1 MPLISGTVPSLINGI
16 SQQPATL
23 RMPTQGEVQRNGFSH
38 ISRGLEKRSCTEHV
52 SEIIGVNSTNSNDV
66 FIHTIRRSEDE
77 AYALIVK
84 GGTGVYKGDITI
96 DSTNNTI
103 DLTNHGITEN
113 QPVYFLH
120 GTNGNLTGSG
130 LSPQIVY
137 YAKTIQTSNFQLS
150 TTEGGSTLN
159 LTSPSQSIGS
169 VRVYVGQP
177 PILKLYDLTGFA
189 TGNPGD
195 EVFIHKTKQSGV
207 VSANG
212 DIDFNASD
220 YISNFTASGNDVFAP
235 NKLSVTTVADFS
247 FILNKTQTVK
257 KKTNETHATSN
268 YQAVVYIKTGDFN
281 ADYKVKVTVYTDK
294 EMTNVD
300 SSFGTNGI
308 KEVTFHT
315 PDNQTKSG
323 TGDSAESETLSINN
337 QNAVVVSN
345 IARALWNGSP
355 ATDVVPVQIGF
366 TGNSGDK
373 KAQIQRQAAPNAAY
387 TGTKG
392 VISTG
397 SVTTD
402 GAGLTHLGTP
412 FTTNSSYVNGESL
425 IYLESTK
432 PFTVECTDGKG
443 DSFMVAINASDEVPN
458 FGSLPAS
465 KIPEDFV
472 AKISGDKSSGQD
484 DYYVKWNGSVYKETF
499 RPKYPLDNP
508 QDSRKAL
515 DKTTMPMQLFKQ
527 FDSNNNIYFV
537 LQPID
542 FAERTVGDD
551 TTNPFPSFADYDD
564 TVDPNGVYKINDIFF
579 HRNRLGFISDENVI
593 LSEAANYFNFFAN
606 TVLSV
611 LDTSVVD
618 VAVSNNQVAILKSAI
633 PFQENLLLFSDLQQF
648 KLTSDEFLTPT
659 SVTVNVATNFE
670 TSTEAKPVAAGK
682 TIFFP
687 FQRGAFSGIRE
698 YMIDVASETN
708 DANEVTSHV
717 PELVAGTVKK
727 MAVSSN
733 EEVLCV
739 LSDTDRSELYIYKY
753 YYSDK
758 EKLQSSWS
766 SWKFDA
772 DIIDMEFIG
781 SVAFFLFRRGTKI
794 YLEKLNLSVD
804 NATTIMDDKIGV
816 RLDRR
821 VKLQATTITDY
832 TPTVADAASGHISN
846 LTITNAG
853 SGYSGDGTL
862 SFTGGGGTN
871 FQGTYTVSNG
881 SVATVTITSKGS
893 GYTSAPTIVLQHS
906 PASGGT
912 PAVITATVNKKWE
925 ENKKHTNV
933 SQTSSSNANAS
944 GIKFN
949 ITTDSLGNP
958 TFEIADNGNN
968 YAKNDTVVFTDPGIS
983 SNTATVTIDKVGTQI
998 SLSEYYSDVQHDKV
1012 GTAIEKTISSVS
1024 LNDDDNIDTTSIFTS
1039 NAHDLLDGYRVHI
1052 TSTGTLPT
1060 PLVADTKYFIVSK
1073 TANTFKLSKSPEGE
1087 AIKIT
1092 VAGSGTI
1099 KAVFDDT
1106 KVKGVLNVKETNL
1119 QGTDVFDDQF
1129 GKKITINNVTKEPRV
1144 GQRFTSSH
1152 DKFNT
1157 YTVTS
1162 VGDLENNSVEIE
1174 ITPSIASAKE
1184 PGQGGPV
1191 PHLTAI
1197 VFQEREKVYVVETG
1211 EVIKESEVIGALRNG
1226 SPYSKARGNTTP
1238 AIFAGVPYDFE
1249 YTFSEQFVKSG
1260 EDSIN
1265 SGRLQMRNFEI
1276 SYDRSGFFQV
1286 EVAPKPFDDRLRKI
1300 NVRSFT
1306 GRKIGSLFLG
1316 KQELDTGVFRVPVYV
1331 NSKDVKISVLSDSW
1345 LPLAL
1350 QSADYEAY
1358 QVLRN
1363 QRI

>member
-52 SEIIGVNSTNSNDV
+52 SEILGVNSTNSNDV

-84 GGTGVYKGDITI
+84 GGI
-96 DSTNNTI
+96 
-103 DLTNHGITEN
+103 
-113 QPVYFLH
+113 
-120 GTNGNLTGSG
+120 SG
-130 LSPQIVY
+130 GAAPIV
-137 YAKTIQTSNFQLS
+137 
-150 TTEGGSTLN
+150 
-159 LTSPSQSIGS
+159 
-169 VRVYVGQP
+169 
-177 PILKLYDLTGFA
+177 KLYDLTGFA
-189 TGNPGD
+189 TGTPGN
-195 EVFIHKTKQSGV
+195 EVFIHTTKQSGA
-207 VSANG
+207 VSGNG
-212 DIDFNASD
+212 SLDTNVSN
-220 YISNFTASGNDVFAP
+220 YLSNFTASGNDIFAP

-257 KKTNETHATSN
+257 KKTNETHNTSN
-268 YQAVVYIKTGDFN
+268 YQAVIYVKTGDFN

-294 EMTNVD
+294 EMTSVD
-300 SSFGTNGI
+300 NSFGTSGI

-323 TGDSAESETLSINN
+323 TGDSAESETVSINN

-345 IARALWNGSP
+345 IAKALWTGSEN
-355 ATDVVPVQIGF
+355 TGVDTVFIGF
-366 TGNSGDK
+366 APDGSKK
-373 KAQIQRQAAPNAAY
+373 KAEIRHTVVTNGVTSTPAY

-392 VISTG
+392 VISKGSTTNTNFGSGGDTG
-397 SVTTD
+397 LED
-402 GAGLTHLGTP
+402 LGTP
-412 FTTNSSYVNGESL
+412 FTTGSSYVDGESL
-425 IYLESTK
+425 VYLESTK

-515 DKTTMPMQLFKQ
+515 DNTTMPMQLFKQ
-527 FDSNNNIYFV
+527 FDSNNDIYFV

-564 TVDPNGVYKINDIFF
+564 TVDQNGVYKINDIFF

-781 SVAFFLFRRGTKI
+781 SVAFFLFRRGNKI

-821 VKLQATTITDY
+821 VKLEYSGSGTV
-832 TPTVADAASGHISN
+832 PTV
-846 LTITNAG
+846 
-853 SGYSGDGTL
+853 
-862 SFTGGGGTN
+862 
-871 FQGTYTVSNG
+871 
-881 SVATVTITSKGS
+881 
-893 GYTSAPTIVLQHS
+893 P
-906 PASGGT
+906 
-912 PAVITATVNKKWE
+912 
-925 ENKKHTNV
+925 
-933 SQTSSSNANAS
+933 
-944 GIKFN
+944 
-949 ITTDSLGNP
+949 
-958 TFEIADNGNN
+958 
-968 YAKNDTVVFTDPGIS
+968 
-983 SNTATVTIDKVGTQI
+983 
-998 SLSEYYSDVQHDKV
+998 YSDVNHDV
-1012 GTAIEKTISSVS
+1012 VAQSGQSVKAS
-1024 LNDDDNIDTTSIFTS
+1024 GAGLN
-1039 NAHDLLDGYRVHI
+1039 A
-1052 TSTGTLPT
+1052 
-1060 PLVADTKYFIVSK
+1060 
-1073 TANTFKLSKSPEGE
+1073 
-1087 AIKIT
+1087 
-1092 VAGSGTI
+1092 
-1099 KAVFDDT
+1099 
-1106 KVKGVLNVKETNL
+1106 TN
-1119 QGTDVFDDQF
+1119 DASQF
-1129 GKKITINNVTKEPRV
+1129 GKRIQIKNVGQKPRV
-1144 GQRFTSSH
+1144 GQTFTSAH

-1162 VGDLENNSVEIE
+1162 VGNLASNVVEIE
-1174 ITPSIASAKE
+1174 VTPSIAKTAE
-1184 PGQGGPV
+1184 ENQGGPI
-1191 PHLTAI
+1191 PHDTILT
-1197 VFQEREKVYVVETG
+1197 FKEREIVYVVETG
-1211 EVIKESEVIGALRNG
+1211 EVLKANQVSGALQNG

-1238 AIFAGVPYDFE
+1238 AIFAGIPYDFE

-1260 EDSIN
+1260 DDSIN

>member
-52 SEIIGVNSTNSNDV
+52 SEILGVNSDNSNDV

-77 AYALIVK
+77 AYALIIK
-84 GGTGVYKGDITI
+84 GGI
-96 DSTNNTI
+96 
-103 DLTNHGITEN
+103 
-113 QPVYFLH
+113 
-120 GTNGNLTGSG
+120 SG
-130 LSPQIVY
+130 GAAPIV
-137 YAKTIQTSNFQLS
+137 
-150 TTEGGSTLN
+150 
-159 LTSPSQSIGS
+159 
-169 VRVYVGQP
+169 
-177 PILKLYDLTGFA
+177 KLYDLTGFA
-189 TGNPGD
+189 TGTPGN
-195 EVFIHKTKQSGV
+195 EVFIHPTKQSGA
-207 VSANG
+207 VSGNG
-212 DIDFNASD
+212 SLDTNVSN
-220 YISNFTASGNDVFAP
+220 YLSNFTASGNDIFAP

-257 KKTNETHATSN
+257 KKTNETHDLSN
-268 YQAVVYIKTGDFN
+268 YQAVVYVKTGDFN
-281 ADYKVKVTVYTDK
+281 ADYKVKVTVYDDK
-294 EMTNVD
+294 EMTTPR
-300 SSFGTNGI
+300 SSFGTNGV
-308 KEVTFHT
+308 KEVTFET

-323 TGDSAESETLSINN
+323 TGDDPTSETLSINN

-345 IARALWNGSP
+345 IAKALWTGSES
-355 ATDVVPVQIGF
+355 TGVVPVQIGF
-366 TGNSGDK
+366 TGTSNK
-373 KAQIQRQAAPNAAY
+373 KSQIQKQSDSSVY

-392 VISTG
+392 VISEGDVTSSPTSNKGLKDLGDVFNTG
-397 SVTTD
+397 S
-402 GAGLTHLGTP
+402 LTG
-412 FTTNSSYVNGESL
+412 TTNSTTNKITNITTTGLRVGQIISGTGITAGSIITEINTKGTNNNGTITVTAVTGNANITDIVVVRGLYTDGESL
-425 IYLESTK
+425 LYLESTK

-499 RPKYPLDNP
+499 RPKYPEDNP

-515 DKTTMPMQLFKQ
+515 DNTTMPMQLFKQ
-527 FDSNNNIYFV
+527 FDSNNDIYFV

-542 FAERTVGDD
+542 FGERTVGDD

-821 VKLQATTITDY
+821 VKLEYSGSGAV
-832 TPTVADAASGHISN
+832 PTV
-846 LTITNAG
+846 
-853 SGYSGDGTL
+853 
-862 SFTGGGGTN
+862 
-871 FQGTYTVSNG
+871 
-881 SVATVTITSKGS
+881 
-893 GYTSAPTIVLQHS
+893 P
-906 PASGGT
+906 
-912 PAVITATVNKKWE
+912 
-925 ENKKHTNV
+925 
-933 SQTSSSNANAS
+933 
-944 GIKFN
+944 
-949 ITTDSLGNP
+949 
-958 TFEIADNGNN
+958 
-968 YAKNDTVVFTDPGIS
+968 
-983 SNTATVTIDKVGTQI
+983 
-998 SLSEYYSDVQHDKV
+998 YSDVNHDV
-1012 GTAIEKTISSVS
+1012 VAQSGQSVKAS
-1024 LNDDDNIDTTSIFTS
+1024 GAGLN
-1039 NAHDLLDGYRVHI
+1039 A
-1052 TSTGTLPT
+1052 
-1060 PLVADTKYFIVSK
+1060 
-1073 TANTFKLSKSPEGE
+1073 
-1087 AIKIT
+1087 
-1092 VAGSGTI
+1092 
-1099 KAVFDDT
+1099 
-1106 KVKGVLNVKETNL
+1106 TN
-1119 QGTDVFDDQF
+1119 DASQF
-1129 GKKITINNVTKEPRV
+1129 GKRIQIKNVGQKPRV
-1144 GQRFTSSH
+1144 GQTFTSAH

-1162 VGDLENNSVEIE
+1162 VGDLANNVVEIE
-1174 ITPSIASAKE
+1174 VTPSIAKTPE
-1184 PGQGGPV
+1184 ENQGGPI
-1191 PHLTAI
+1191 PHDTILT
-1197 VFQEREKVYVVETG
+1197 FKEREIVYVVETG
-1211 EVIKESEVIGALRNG
+1211 EVLKADQVSGALQNG
-1226 SPYSKARGNTTP
+1226 SPYSKARGNTNP
-1238 AIFAGVPYDFE
+1238 AIFAGIPYDFE

-1260 EDSIN
+1260 DDSIN

>member
-84 GGTGVYKGDITI
+84 GGI
-96 DSTNNTI
+96 
-103 DLTNHGITEN
+103 
-113 QPVYFLH
+113 
-120 GTNGNLTGSG
+120 SG
-130 LSPQIVY
+130 GAAPIV
-137 YAKTIQTSNFQLS
+137 
-150 TTEGGSTLN
+150 
-159 LTSPSQSIGS
+159 
-169 VRVYVGQP
+169 
-177 PILKLYDLTGFA
+177 KLYDLTGFA
-189 TGNPGD
+189 TGTPGN
-195 EVFIHKTKQSGV
+195 EVFIHPTKQSGA
-207 VSANG
+207 VSGNG
-212 DIDFNASD
+212 SLDTNVSN
-220 YISNFTASGNDVFAP
+220 YLSNFTASGNDIFAP

-268 YQAVVYIKTGDFN
+268 YQAVIYVKTGDFN

-294 EMTNVD
+294 EMTQVAD
-300 SSFGTNGI
+300 GTQAAQDDVSGSSATVHTFGSDGV

-345 IARALWNGSP
+345 IAKALWTGSEN
-355 ATDVVPVQIGF
+355 TGVDVVTIGF
-366 TGNSGDK
+366 VADGSKK
-373 KAQIQRQAAPNAAY
+373 KARINNSSGNAY

-392 VISTG
+392 VINKGTTTNTNLG
-397 SVTTD
+397 SNNS
-402 GAGLTHLGTP
+402 GLEDLGTP
-412 FTTNSSYVNGESL
+412 FNGSSYVDGESL
-425 IYLESTK
+425 VYLESTK

-499 RPKYPLDNP
+499 RPKYPLDNA

-515 DKTTMPMQLFKQ
+515 DNTTMPMQLFKQ
-527 FDSNNNIYFV
+527 FDSNNDIYFV

-542 FAERTVGDD
+542 FLERTVGDD

-753 YYSDK
+753 YYSDQ

-781 SVAFFLFRRGTKI
+781 SVAFFLFRRGDKI

-821 VKLQATTITDY
+821 VKLEYSGSGAV
-832 TPTVADAASGHISN
+832 PTV
-846 LTITNAG
+846 
-853 SGYSGDGTL
+853 
-862 SFTGGGGTN
+862 
-871 FQGTYTVSNG
+871 
-881 SVATVTITSKGS
+881 
-893 GYTSAPTIVLQHS
+893 P
-906 PASGGT
+906 
-912 PAVITATVNKKWE
+912 
-925 ENKKHTNV
+925 
-933 SQTSSSNANAS
+933 
-944 GIKFN
+944 
-949 ITTDSLGNP
+949 
-958 TFEIADNGNN
+958 
-968 YAKNDTVVFTDPGIS
+968 
-983 SNTATVTIDKVGTQI
+983 
-998 SLSEYYSDVQHDKV
+998 YSDVNHDV
-1012 GTAIEKTISSVS
+1012 VAQSGQSVKAS
-1024 LNDDDNIDTTSIFTS
+1024 GAGLN
-1039 NAHDLLDGYRVHI
+1039 A
-1052 TSTGTLPT
+1052 
-1060 PLVADTKYFIVSK
+1060 
-1073 TANTFKLSKSPEGE
+1073 
-1087 AIKIT
+1087 
-1092 VAGSGTI
+1092 
-1099 KAVFDDT
+1099 
-1106 KVKGVLNVKETNL
+1106 TN
-1119 QGTDVFDDQF
+1119 DASQF
-1129 GKKITINNVTKEPRV
+1129 GKRIQIKNVGQKPRV
-1144 GQRFTSSH
+1144 GQTFTSAH

-1162 VGDLENNSVEIE
+1162 VGDLANNVVEIE
-1174 ITPSIASAKE
+1174 VTPSIAKTAE
-1184 PGQGGPV
+1184 ENQGGPI
-1191 PHLTAI
+1191 PHDTILT
-1197 VFQEREKVYVVETG
+1197 FKEREIVYVVETG
-1211 EVIKESEVIGALRNG
+1211 EVLKANQVSGALQNG
-1226 SPYSKARGNTTP
+1226 SPYSKARGTTTP
-1238 AIFAGVPYDFE
+1238 AIFAGIPYDFE

-1260 EDSIN
+1260 DDSIN